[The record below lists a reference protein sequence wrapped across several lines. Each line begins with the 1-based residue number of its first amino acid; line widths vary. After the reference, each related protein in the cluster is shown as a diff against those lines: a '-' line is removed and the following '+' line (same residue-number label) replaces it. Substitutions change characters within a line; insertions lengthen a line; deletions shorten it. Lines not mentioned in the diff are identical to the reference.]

1 MLPTLQRG
9 NLIRAKY
16 AERKVREPR
25 TSADLSAAKRRNDLH
40 RVALMPGARPT
51 PRLMQEHDGDRLPA
65 FDVCGP
71 NRPKRLPG
79 FEWSKTFA
87 DLRSAILPR
96 DPALATGFLD
106 AAMQRYLHGRS
117 NCAPCRATGA
127 RADFDRDYC
136 PADWSDLNSPSGA
149 TSTDYFHSPAC
160 WRWYTCR
167 QFSNLRLRLNAG
179 IAFGN
184 APLSDSGI
192 PLGFGGLDGGRWYR
206 GGIWRKLGR
215 KDRVPL
221 PQPRM
226 TSVNGAASGPSAS
239 YSVESQEYRPRP
251 TRRMCG
257 REANRGGGSEAH
269 IG

>member
-1 MLPTLQRG
+1 M
-9 NLIRAKY
+9 
-16 AERKVREPR
+16 
-25 TSADLSAAKRRNDLH
+25 
-40 RVALMPGARPT
+40 T
-51 PRLMQEHDGDRLPA
+51 PP
-65 FDVCGP
+65 C
-71 NRPKRLPG
+71 
-79 FEWSKTFA
+79 
-87 DLRSAILPR
+87 SAIFMGGATALLAAR
-96 DPALATGFLD
+96 QALA
-106 AAMQRYLHGRS
+106 
-117 NCAPCRATGA
+117 
-127 RADFDRDYC
+127 ADFDRDYC